1 MVNKKI
7 KITSKEIVR
16 IIFIIIMIL
25 FSFLPLVWMIAA
37 SLVPEDILYQS
48 IIPISTNITLKHYN
62 YVFSRTDFLKW
73 YLNSLIVGF
82 TNILITMPT
91 ATMMAYVATR
101 FKQRYPWLKT
111 FGPFALFLYMIP
123 GIVLALP
130 LVLIFG
136 YLKLFDT
143 LLGVAIAN
151 STWSMPLS
159 LWLLW
164 GYFENIPPELEE
176 AALVDG
182 ASRWKVLSRI
192 IIPIARPG
200 MAAVS
205 IFSFLTVWLDYLFAL
220 TLIRSEV
227 NYTASLGITWLI
239 KEYSFAWGEL
249 TAAATLMA
257 IPSTI
262 IAFLSFKYLL
272 YGFQMTLKG
281 VR

>member
-176 AALVDG
+176 AAL
-182 ASRWKVLSRI
+182 
-192 IIPIARPG
+192 
-200 MAAVS
+200 
-205 IFSFLTVWLDYLFAL
+205 
-220 TLIRSEV
+220 
-227 NYTASLGITWLI
+227 
-239 KEYSFAWGEL
+239 
-249 TAAATLMA
+249 
-257 IPSTI
+257 
-262 IAFLSFKYLL
+262 
-272 YGFQMTLKG
+272 
-281 VR
+281 